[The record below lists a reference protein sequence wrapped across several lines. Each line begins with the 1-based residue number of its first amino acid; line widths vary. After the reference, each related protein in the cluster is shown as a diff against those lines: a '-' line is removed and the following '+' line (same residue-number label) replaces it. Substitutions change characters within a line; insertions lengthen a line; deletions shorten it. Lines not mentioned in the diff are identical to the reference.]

1 MNDET
6 ESSDRDLI
14 VYDFLDD
21 EDESGKVGTKFKTRK
36 FILITF
42 GIAAFIAVSVG
53 AFYLGSHFKG
63 TPSVGQSIQVNGT
76 TGSTTFAGAMSEQ
89 ELRSAVQASHLTV
102 YWVGPVANYKYSLFI
117 PKTGVTVVKYLP
129 AGNGLNDTAPNY
141 RVIGTYV
148 QVDATTAVVTS
159 GKKTGSVGFTNA
171 DGNAVFYV
179 RSRPTNV
186 YVAIKDKGVQIE
198 IFDPVQDQS
207 LALALFKGQIQQIK

>member
-6 ESSDRDLI
+6 ENSNRDL
-14 VYDFLDD
+14 VAYDFLDD
-21 EDESGKVGTKFKTRK
+21 EDESGQVGIKSRSRR
-36 FILITF
+36 LMMITF
-42 GIAAFIAVSVG
+42 GVVAFVAVSVG

-63 TPSVGQSIQVNGT
+63 TSEVRQSIQANGT

-102 YWVGPVANYKYSLFI
+102 YWAGPVAHYKYSLFI
-117 PKTGVTVVKYLP
+117 PKSGVTVVKYLP
-129 AGNGLNDTAPNY
+129 AGNGLDDTAPNY
-141 RVIGTYV
+141 RVIGTYI
-148 QVDATTAVVTS
+148 QADATTAVVTS

-186 YVAIKDKGVQIE
+186 YVAIKNKGVQIE
-198 IFDPVQDQS
+198 IFDLIQDQS